1 MASYWYIARASEIA
15 GLFAE
20 IGPYARTFGAANL
33 EPIAQSQGTAYR
45 VSGMFGLW
53 MQRRFS
59 ERDYRFVGA
68 EFGTYGVL
76 RVLAALR
83 AENRAHYYCAAN
95 DTAYARA
102 KLELRDLAMR
112 FDSRG
117 EAARAFAVRE
127 LPVTILI
134 DRQGR
139 ELGRL
144 SGPAAWDGDAAKALL
159 KAALVE

>member
-1 MASYWYIARASEIA
+1 
-15 GLFAE
+15 
-20 IGPYARTFGAANL
+20 
-33 EPIAQSQGTAYR
+33 
-45 VSGMFGLW
+45 
-53 MQRRFS
+53 
-59 ERDYRFVGA
+59 
-68 EFGTYGVL
+68 
-76 RVLAALR
+76 
-83 AENRAHYYCAAN
+83 
-95 DTAYARA
+95 
-102 KLELRDLAMR
+102 MR

-117 EAARAFAVRE
+117 EAARAFGIRE